1 MHDQLPNVYRLTL
14 RDDSLAP
21 DLRQGDYVEL
31 QRDLAGS
38 AATGDWVLVRT
49 ARGEHL
55 LREYIGLGGGEW
67 AAAPVGQ
74 AGETVTSQSG
84 AVVVA
89 VYVGGG
95 VSGRM
100 SQR

>member
-1 MHDQLPNVYRLTL
+1 MHDQLPNVFELTL
-14 RDDSLAP
+14 RDGSLSPKHEA
-21 DLRQGDYVEL
+21 GDYIKL
-31 QRDLAGS
+31 RRDLEPANR
-38 AATGDWVLVRT
+38 DWVLVR
-49 ARGEHL
+49 AASGKHL
-55 LREYIGLGGGEW
+55 LREFISLGGGEW